1 MESGVRDMETK
12 SESRRLQVRNQEKE
26 IEDKGSRV
34 RNKTKIK
41 SKDSL
46 VRNKQ
51 AEIESR
57 GSVVRNKQT
66 E

>member
-1 MESGVRDMETK
+1 MRTWNQELETWKQRSRAGDYKLETK
-12 SESRRLQVRNQEKE
+12 R
-26 IEDKGSRV
+26 SRV